1 MSASI
6 TANLDDAVAVKAKE
20 IAAIEHRSLS
30 NVVANAVAVFVGF
43 PKELRDHLLELRA
56 KGDAGKFQETSR
68 KLSAILAWERFE
80 AVSARVAAEL
90 KVPGMSSDMSDLDLM
105 KLATEITREHLKRA

>member
-6 TANLDDAVAVKAKE
+6 TANLDDAVAVKARE

-43 PKELRDHLLELRA
+43 PKDLRDHLLELRA
-56 KGDAGKFQETSR
+56 KGDAGKMSEISR
-68 KLSAILAWERFE
+68 ELLAVTARLRFE
-80 AVSARVAAEL
+80 TALANLVAEG
-90 KVPGMSSDMSDLDLM
+90 KFPRIPDDMSGIDLLELGTKISLGQM
-105 KLATEITREHLKRA
+105 